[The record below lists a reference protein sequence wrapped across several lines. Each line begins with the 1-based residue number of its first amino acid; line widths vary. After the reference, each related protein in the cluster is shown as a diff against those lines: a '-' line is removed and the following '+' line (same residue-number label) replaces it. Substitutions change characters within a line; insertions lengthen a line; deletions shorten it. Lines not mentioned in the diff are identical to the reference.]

1 MYKNYLP
8 HKVGFSRP
16 PAGDVV
22 TIIFSSPALVMIFAH
37 FLDKEHCGIFRVL
50 VIAPIMVTS
59 YFLLNPDY

>member
-1 MYKNYLP
+1 MYKKYL
-8 HKVGFSRP
+8 HSQVGFSRL

-50 VIAPIMVTS
+50 VVAPIMVIS
-59 YFLLNPDY
+59 Y